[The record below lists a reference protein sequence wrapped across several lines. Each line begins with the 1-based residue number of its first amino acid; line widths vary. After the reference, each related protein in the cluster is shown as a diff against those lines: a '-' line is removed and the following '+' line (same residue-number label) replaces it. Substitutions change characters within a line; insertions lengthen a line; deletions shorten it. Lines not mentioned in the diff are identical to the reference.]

1 MVFASP
7 SRLEPAPISSLWP
20 SNNKI
25 KIVLEEIESVGIFKD
40 FLLAVSPL
48 RIQPILVPIDAP
60 GSSASNDTGLGGN
73 FANHGKLWV
82 TQNPGFSRILRFLV
96 QMPQVQMPQVK
107 IADIQMRGSSGAL
120 LRDFACRSHSSG
132 CAILKQKSDQLREPG
147 SHFLFHIIADRI
159 EE

>member
-7 SRLEPAPISSLWP
+7 SRLEPAPISGLWP

-48 RIQPILVPIDAP
+48 RIQ
-60 GSSASNDTGLGGN
+60 
-73 FANHGKLWV
+73 
-82 TQNPGFSRILRFLV
+82 
-96 QMPQVQMPQVK
+96 MPQVQMPQVK
-107 IADIQMRGSSGAL
+107 IADIQMRGSSAAL
-120 LRDFACRSHSSG
+120 LRDFDFRSHSSG